1 MKTQVIQLE
10 SHDDIISVR
19 DKMAWG
25 KTTRIL
31 LIWPKD
37 GHILERRLDLVLAQR
52 YCQQSGAQLGL
63 VSSNDEVTGFAKAL
77 SIPVFASVTQ
87 AQKLP
92 WRRGRARKRLFR
104 RRPGKEADIDLLR
117 KQVNNAIPSPMDK
130 PWVRLAAFTA
140 GILAVLTL
148 ILFFLPG
155 ARVELQFPRRDQSL
169 TMDVW
174 ANPGVRVSSL
184 SGAIPAKITSV
195 IVEGNDEVPS
205 SGSLNLPAT
214 NAQGLVRFSNI
225 IENKVELPVGLVV
238 ATTSDPV
245 IRFVTVNPAT
255 VPAGSGQAVD
265 VAVKAVLPGNY
276 GNIPPGQI
284 QVIEGPLGL
293 ELSVQNME
301 PMQGGSDLNV
311 PMPVESDYNQLSRR
325 LNLNLQ
331 KIALDKIK
339 ATLITGQ
346 SVIPASLTKKN
357 ILKETREP
365 PEGKPS
371 DRLKLTLQIEFTAW
385 TYSDENVQSAVR
397 VALDASRPSDQVVV
411 PDSLFITP
419 LGEPTLTLD
428 TARWQVQ
435 AVQKVRPVYSP
446 ESVTRLI
453 TGKKP
458 DQAKSILLNQLK
470 LIAPAQITISPSWWP
485 YLPFLP
491 FRIQVEGK

>member
-10 SHDDIISVR
+10 NHDDIISVR

-25 KTTRIL
+25 KTPRIL
-31 LIWPKD
+31 LVWPKD

-63 VSSNDEVTGFAKAL
+63 VSANDEVTGFAQEL
-77 SIPVFASVTQ
+77 SIPVFASVNQ

-92 WRRGRARKRLFR
+92 WRRGRVRKRLFR
-104 RRPGKEADIDLLR
+104 RQPGKEADIELLR
-117 KQVNNAIPSPMDK
+117 KQVNNAMPSPMDK

-155 ARVELQFPRRDQSL
+155 ARVELQLPRSDQSL
-169 TMDVW
+169 TMNVW
-174 ANPGVRVSSL
+174 ANPALRVSSL
-184 SGAIPAKITSV
+184 SGGIPVKIESV
-195 IVEGNDEVPS
+195 IVEGEDEVPS
-205 SGSLNLPAT
+205 SGSLYLPTT

-225 IENKVELPVGLVV
+225 TGNKVDLPVGLVV

-245 IRFVTVNPAT
+245 IRFLTVNPAT

-276 GNIPPGQI
+276 GNIPPGRI

-301 PMQGGSDLNV
+301 PMQGGSDLLV
-311 PMPVESDYNQLSRR
+311 PMPVESDYNQLSQR
-325 LNLNLQ
+325 LNQNLQ
-331 KIALDKIK
+331 KVALDKIK

-357 ILKETREP
+357 VIKETREP
-365 PEGKPS
+365 PEGKPA
-371 DRLKLTLQIEFTAW
+371 DRLKLTMQIEFTAW
-385 TYSDENVQSAVR
+385 TYSDENVQSAIR
-397 VALDASRPSDQVVV
+397 VALDANRPNDQVVV

-419 LGEPTLTLD
+419 LGDPTLTLD

-435 AVQKVRPVYSP
+435 AVQKVYPVWSP

-453 TGKKP
+453 TGKKT
-458 DQAKSILLNQLK
+458 DLAKSILLKQFK
-470 LIAPAQITISPSWWP
+470 LAAPAQITISPSWWP